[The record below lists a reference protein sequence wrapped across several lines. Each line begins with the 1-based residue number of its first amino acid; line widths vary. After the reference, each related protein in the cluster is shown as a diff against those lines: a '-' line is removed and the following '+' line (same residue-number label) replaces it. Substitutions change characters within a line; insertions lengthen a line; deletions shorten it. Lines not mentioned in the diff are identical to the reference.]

1 MFRDVRPNS
10 RRAAKIPR
18 VENALNNFQRT
29 NVEREHARIYF
40 RKNFSNIHRISE
52 SFPFVSAAWRINQA
66 TAKKARR
73 VQSVNFF
80 RVTVSRMKGR
90 AWNGRRW
97 YGVSLIWDAMS
108 CGRTKGEDES
118 PPESRRT
125 NGDIKSLLR
134 PGTRA
139 TGVLCTTPSNLFL
152 PVHVSAIPGYI
163 FFVLLCKSPRRSRFF
178 QRFRRLSSIE

>member
-1 MFRDVRPNS
+1 M
-10 RRAAKIPR
+10 
-18 VENALNNFQRT
+18 
-29 NVEREHARIYF
+29 
-40 RKNFSNIHRISE
+40 
-52 SFPFVSAAWRINQA
+52 
-66 TAKKARR
+66 
-73 VQSVNFF
+73 
-80 RVTVSRMKGR
+80 
-90 AWNGRRW
+90 
-97 YGVSLIWDAMS
+97 SLIWDAMS

-163 FFVLLCKSPRRSRFF
+163 FFLPLWKSPRHSPLLPEISTPIRHRQIPFPLARVHLEIFTNISELDSRRGYYGLNDRNLYASSFEIG
-178 QRFRRLSSIE
+178 RRRIGF